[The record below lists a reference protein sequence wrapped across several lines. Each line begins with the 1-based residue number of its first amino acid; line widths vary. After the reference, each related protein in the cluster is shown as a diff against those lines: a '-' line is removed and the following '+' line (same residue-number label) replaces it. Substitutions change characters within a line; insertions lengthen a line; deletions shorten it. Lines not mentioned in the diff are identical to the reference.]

1 MGAHVTSSFTISY
14 WEADTSQPIVELTA
28 GDLLRAAAAEV
39 PDRLALVEAAPAGA
53 PSLSG
58 AERTDRTWTYAEL
71 LREAERCARFLLSR
85 FRTGER
91 ITVWA
96 PNIPEWVILEY
107 GAALAGIV
115 LVTANPA
122 LRAAELAYVVRQSR
136 SAGIFY
142 AAAFR
147 GTDMAAIVDA
157 LASEA
162 TELRERIC
170 FATWDTI
177 VRAYRE
183 DGPSL
188 PTVRAGDA
196 AQIQYTSGTTGA
208 PKGALLHHR
217 GLVTNATFFMER
229 LGFPHGGCWVS
240 AMPLF
245 HTSGSGMSVLGSA
258 ATRATYVLCQS
269 FDPELVLKCLHDW
282 RGACLIG
289 VPTMLIAI
297 AEHPRLADYDL
308 SACTLINSGGS
319 TVPSE
324 LVRRLEARLDAR
336 FTIVFGQT
344 EASPVITQT
353 RPDDSLED
361 KANTIGRPLPQVD
374 VKIVDPSSGEVVPVG
389 MQGEL
394 CARGYQMMIEYFDM
408 PEATAAALDADGWL
422 HTGDL
427 ATMDERGYF
436 AITGRLKD
444 MIIRGGENIYP
455 REIEDVLFT
464 HPQIADVTVVGVPDD
479 VWGERVVAVIRLA
492 DPANAPAAEEL
503 QEYCRARLAPHK
515 TPRAWYHT
523 REFPLTGSGKIQK
536 FKIVELLRAGA
547 YAPL

>member
-1 MGAHVTSSFTISY
+1 VTGTFRTSY
-14 WEADTSQPIVELTA
+14 WEADTSQPIVDLTA
-28 GDLLRAAAAEV
+28 GELLREATADV

-58 AERTDRTWTYAEL
+58 AARTNRTWTYAEL
-71 LREAERCARFLLSR
+71 LREAEGCARFLLSR
-85 FRTGER
+85 FRPGER

-107 GAALAGIV
+107 GAALAGVV

-122 LRAAELAYVVRQSR
+122 LRSTELAYVVRQSR

-157 LASEA
+157 LSNETNA
-162 TELRERIC
+162 LRERIC
-170 FATWDTI
+170 FADWDAL
-177 VRAYRE
+177 VRSHHA
-183 DGPSL
+183 DATTL
-188 PTVRAGDA
+188 PAVTAGDA

-217 GLVTNATFFMER
+217 GLVTNATFFMTR
-229 LGFPHGGCWVS
+229 LGFPHGGHWVS

-245 HTSGSGMSVLGSA
+245 HTSGSAMSVLGSA
-258 ATRATYVLCQS
+258 ATRSTYVLCQS
-269 FDPELVLKCLHDW
+269 FDPELVLQALHDW
-282 RGACLIG
+282 RGECLIG

-297 AEHPRLADYDL
+297 AEHPRLGAYDL

-319 TVPSE
+319 AVPSE
-324 LVRRLEARLDAR
+324 LVRRLETRLGAR

-361 KANTIGRPLPQVD
+361 KANTIGKPLPQVD
-374 VKIVDPSSGEVVPVG
+374 VKIVNPANGVIVPVG
-389 MQGEL
+389 EQGEL
-394 CARGYQMMIEYFDM
+394 CARGYQVMLEYFDM
-408 PEATAAALDADGWL
+408 PEATAATIDADGWL

-455 REIEDVLFT
+455 REIEDVLFK
-464 HPQIADVTVVGVPDD
+464 HPHVADVTVVGVPDD
-479 VWGERVVAVIRLA
+479 VWGERVVAVLRLA
-492 DPANAPAAEEL
+492 DPANAPTAEEL

-515 TPRAWYHT
+515 TPRAWYRT
-523 REFPLTGSGKIQK
+523 LEFPLTGSGKIQK
-536 FKIVELLRAGA
+536 FKIVELLNEGA
-547 YAPL
+547 FAPL